1 MHNEVVIEGQL
12 TRDPVQRQLKAGE
25 RIWLL
30 SVAAPQVSGSGVDW
44 LDCSV
49 RSGRLLR
56 AVAFW
61 QCGDV
66 VRLEGHVRRRFF
78 HVAGVRRSTLEIT
91 AASGRR
97 TRRAPAA

>member
-1 MHNEVVIEGQL
+1 MHNEVVVEGEL
-12 TRDPVQRQLKAGE
+12 TRAPVERELKTGE

-30 SVAAPQVSGSGVDW
+30 SVAVPQVSGGGIDW

-49 RSGRLLR
+49 RSGRLLH
-56 AVAFW
+56 AVAGW
-61 QCGDV
+61 TRGDV
-66 VRLEGHVRRRFF
+66 VRLEGHLRRRFF
-78 HVAGVRRSTLEIT
+78 HVAGVRRSTLEVT